1 MRYFHVAIG
10 VFMAC
15 AGMAQNEGDAL
26 RISLAQPGG
35 TARSNGLANAFGALG
50 ADPACIGINPAG
62 LGLYRNSGLS
72 FTSSLD
78 VNSTSSRHYG
88 TSGEDYQTRFAFSN
102 LALVLNT
109 KAEEGSDWRSGTFG
123 MIYDRTQSHHWSTT
137 ANGTNVPSSIV
148 QGFADEASG
157 TPYTTLSSDL
167 PFTAGLAWDAY
178 AIDTIGG
185 STDQY
190 APFPFGSTTKQLH
203 TIEGHGANTRTAFF
217 YSGNYMDQLYVGMS
231 VGLNGHRFN
240 RVTSHTEYSED
251 PTTDLRQVVY
261 REDLTT
267 TGNGIDIKLGALA
280 RITDRV
286 RAGAAFMSPQW
297 MRLNDA
303 YSMQVRTLFS
313 TPDQDG
319 NFDYEAVSPD
329 GTYAYRVNTPWRA
342 TASVAYLAGKNGA
355 VSLDYEYADM
365 RTMRFRPS
373 NQLDD
378 DYDFRVEN
386 DAIKDRFRQVHTL
399 RVGTEWRI
407 GNWYYRGGW
416 SFTQDPYKLNDPE
429 SGQALKTYAAGL
441 GYRGEHISVDLS
453 ANYTTQR
460 TSFYQYAPYL
470 VNATTVERTG
480 ISTFLTFAFRP

>member
-1 MRYFHVAIG
+1 M
-10 VFMAC
+10 
-15 AGMAQNEGDAL
+15 DK
-26 RISLAQPGG
+26 
-35 TARSNGLANAFGALG
+35 
-50 ADPACIGINPAG
+50 
-62 LGLYRNSGLS
+62 LYL
-72 FTSSLD
+72 
-78 VNSTSSRHYG
+78 
-88 TSGEDYQTRFAFSN
+88 
-102 LALVLNT
+102 
-109 KAEEGSDWRSGTFG
+109 
-123 MIYDRTQSHHWSTT
+123 
-137 ANGTNVPSSIV
+137 
-148 QGFADEASG
+148 
-157 TPYTTLSSDL
+157 
-167 PFTAGLAWDAY
+167 
-178 AIDTIGG
+178 
-185 STDQY
+185 
-190 APFPFGSTTKQLH
+190 
-203 TIEGHGANTRTAFF
+203 
-217 YSGNYMDQLYVGMS
+217 GMS
-231 VGLNGHRFN
+231 LGLNGHRFN
-240 RVTSHTEYSED
+240 RVTRHTEDSED

-267 TGNGIDIKLGALA
+267 TGNGIDIKLGALV

-286 RAGAAFMSPQW
+286 RAGAAIMSPQW

-319 NFDYEAVSPD
+319 NYDYEATSPD

-342 TASVAYLAGKNGA
+342 TASLAYLAGKNGA

-378 DYDFRVEN
+378 DYDFSSEN

-399 RVGTEWRI
+399 RVGTEWRM

-416 SFTQDPYKLNDPE
+416 SFTQDPYQVNDPQ

-441 GYRGEHISVDLS
+441 GYRGEHLSVDLG

-460 TSFYQYAPYL
+460 SNFYQYAPYL

-480 ISTFLTFAFRP
+480 LSTFLTFAFRP